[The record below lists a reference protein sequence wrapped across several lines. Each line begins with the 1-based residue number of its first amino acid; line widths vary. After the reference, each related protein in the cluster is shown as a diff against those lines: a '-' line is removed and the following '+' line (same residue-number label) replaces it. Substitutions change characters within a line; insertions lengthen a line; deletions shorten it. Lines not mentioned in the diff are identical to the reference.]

1 MGLAIIESGFYDLSE
16 QVTVLVDEAPNGTN
30 VLLYDDV
37 AKEEG
42 LLGQSTTTLGKATI
56 TLATPLE
63 AGQRIIAY
71 VGAFGE
77 KTYGAVNVAE
87 GILERTGWKVPA
99 TVDGVPYDEYLAEG
113 NAPIASTYDPDGCYN
128 RAQAY
133 ETDIESLVHQKNL
146 SFVVEIQNTAVA
158 GVPTAIAVVK
168 EVIDAPNG
176 VLYSF
181 DGATPDN
188 ANSKSYTANGTYSVQ
203 VTDVAD
209 ADNTAEVSFDVS
221 LLAAPT
227 PPTSAIDLVYFDPQN
242 TPQGP
247 VLLLWAKAD
256 LEVEFSVDGIS
267 SFASIPPGEQSGGWV
282 KAQTYRPGFW
292 SRGLIL
298 PGTGNYTARVRI
310 KTDTADQKVFDVY
323 V

>member
-1 MGLAIIESGFYDLSE
+1 MLAIIESGFYDLSTV
-16 QVTVLVDEAPNGTN
+16 VTVLVDDAPNGTS

-37 AKEEG
+37 SKL
-42 LLGQSTTTLGKATI
+42 LLGSSTTTLGKATI

-71 VGAFGE
+71 VAAFGQD
-77 KTYGAVNVAE
+77 TYGAVNVAE
-87 GILERTGWKVPA
+87 GILERTGWKVP
-99 TVDGVPYDEYLAEG
+99 THVDGQPYEEYLADG
-113 NAPIASTYDPDGCYN
+113 HAPIASTYDPDSCYN
-128 RAQAY
+128 RSQAY
-133 ETDIESLVHQKNL
+133 ETDIESLVHQKKL

-168 EVIDAPNG
+168 EVLDAPNG

-188 ANSKSYTANGTYSVQ
+188 ANSKSYTANGTYTVE
-203 VTDVAD
+203 VTDVSNAE
-209 ADNTAEVSFDVS
+209 NTAEVSFDIA

-227 PPTSAIDLVYFDPQN
+227 PPVSAIDLVYFDPQ
-242 TPQGP
+242 TSQFGP
-247 VLLLWAKAD
+247 VLLLWAKSD
-256 LEVEFSVDGIS
+256 LEVEFAVDGIS
-267 SFASIPPGEQSGGWV
+267 YFGSIPPGEQSGGWV

-292 SRGLIL
+292 SRGLVM
-298 PGTGNYTARVRI
+298 PANGNYTARVRI
-310 KTDTADQKVFDVY
+310 KTDTADQRAFDVF